1 MNAELYQVILAPH
14 VSEKSTRVAEKNSQ
28 IVFRVRRDASK
39 PVIKQ
44 AVEKMFNVQVE
55 SVTVTNVKG
64 KVKKFGKTPGRRQDW
79 KRRMCASSPVRTLIS
94 PASKPSKPDGKDLI
108 QPWQSSK
115 VKPTSNGRRSLV
127 KVVNA
132 GTAQGRAVRAAA

>member
-14 VSEKSTRVAEKNSQ
+14 VSEKTTRVAEKNSQ

-64 KVKKFGKTPGRRQDW
+64 KEKKFGKTPGRRSDW
-79 KRRMCASSPVRTLIS
+79 KKAYVRL
-94 PASKPSKPDGKDLI
+94 KPGQDI
-108 QPWQSSK
+108 
-115 VKPTSNGRRSLV
+115 NF
-127 KVVNA
+127 A
-132 GTAQGRAVRAAA
+132 GVETK